1 MNISDKKE
9 KIMAEDEKLENELN
23 LALEMTP
30 QEREKSLD
38 LDAGYDKEEDRW
50 EILFQ
55 YAGELRPEE
64 FPE

>member
-1 MNISDKKE
+1 
-9 KIMAEDEKLENELN
+9 MAEDEKLENELN

-55 YAGELRPEE
+55 YAGSFGRKNFRKESR
-64 FPE
+64 